1 MPKVSQIRTL
11 GALKASGYRP
21 RPVKQ
26 ELRDNLRERLTGGG
40 PLFPGILGYDRTVIP
55 AVINALL
62 AGHDF
67 ILLGLRGQ
75 AKTRIL
81 RSLTT
86 LLDPAIPVL
95 AGSELNDDPL
105 APISV
110 PGQRLVAEAGDDA
123 PVDWLSPEQRYN
135 EKLATPDV
143 SIADLLGDID
153 PIKAA
158 TRKLTFADPEVIH
171 FGIVPRTNRG
181 IFAIN
186 ELPDLSPR
194 IQVGLFN
201 ILEERDLQIRGFPV
215 RIPLDL
221 LLVFSANPEDY
232 TNRGSIIT
240 PLKDR
245 ISSQILTHYPP
256 DATVAA
262 DITRQEAW
270 TERGVASVVI
280 PEEFR
285 LMIEEISF
293 AARESDLVDQS
304 SGVSARV
311 AISALELLASNLERR
326 ALALAGAPRTGTTP
340 PATATAT
347 ARAAGKA
354 AAPPPAGAA
363 AFSASASGSDA
374 DIAVYPRLV
383 DLQMLLPAIT
393 GKVEMVYEG
402 EQQGAEVVARRLIG
416 QAVKKAFD
424 RRFPEVG
431 KELGSGGED
440 DKGPYAGIVRWFAEG
455 NAVNLSDEQP
465 FAEYEAEMRRVP
477 GLADIANRYG
487 GRSRE
492 ERALAAELVLEGLH
506 QHLKLARNDLDSQ
519 VSYKEMVKFQLLK
532 PRGGSGRRGS
542 GRGGDVN

>member
-1 MPKVSQIRTL
+1 MRRPTTL
-11 GALKASGYRP
+11 GELKATGYRP
-21 RPVKQ
+21 RSVKQ
-26 ELRDNLRERLTGGG
+26 EIRDNLRARIKSGA

-55 AVINALL
+55 SVVNALL

-81 RSLTT
+81 RALVT
-86 LLDPAIPVL
+86 LLEPEVPVL
-95 AGSELNDDPL
+95 AGTELNDDPL
-105 APISV
+105 APISTR
-110 PGQRLVAEAGDDA
+110 GHRIVAEAGDDA
-123 PVDWLSPEQRYN
+123 PVEWMTAEQRYN

-171 FGIVPRTNRG
+171 FGIIPRTNRG

-186 ELPDLSPR
+186 ELPDLAPR

-215 RIPLDL
+215 RIPLDIL
-221 LLVFSANPEDY
+221 MVFSANPEDY

-256 DATVAA
+256 DVHIAA

-270 TERGVASVVI
+270 TERDVPNVVVPDDI
-280 PEEFR
+280 R
-285 LMIEEISF
+285 VLVEEISF

-311 AISALELLASNLERR
+311 AIAALELLVSNLERR
-326 ALALAGAPRTGTTP
+326 ALATGDDP
-340 PATATAT
+340 
-347 ARAAGKA
+347 
-354 AAPPPAGAA
+354 
-363 AFSASASGSDA
+363 
-374 DIAVYPRLV
+374 VYPRLC
-383 DLQMLLPAIT
+383 DLHMLLPAIT

-402 EQQGAEVVARRLIG
+402 EQQGSEVVARRLVG
-416 QAVKKAFD
+416 QAVRKIFD
-424 RRFPEVG
+424 DRFPEVG
-431 KELGSGGED
+431 KELGSGSDD
-440 DKGPYAGIVRWFAEG
+440 DKGPYARIVRWFSEG
-455 NAVNLSDEQP
+455 NAVTISDEQS
-465 FAEYEAEMRRVP
+465 FTDYETELARVP
-477 GLADIANRYG
+477 GLTDLTG
-487 GRSRE
+487 KLGRTRQ
-492 ERALAAELVLEGLH
+492 ERALAAEMALEGLH
-506 QHLKLARNDLDSQ
+506 QHLKLARNDMDSQ
-519 VSYKEMVKFQLLK
+519 ISYKEMVKFQLLK
-532 PRGGSGRRGS
+532 PRKNVGGGRGS
-542 GRGGDVN
+542 RGDIN

>member
-1 MPKVSQIRTL
+1 MTTEVEARPTTL
-11 GALKASGYRP
+11 RALRESGYRP
-21 RPVKQ
+21 VSVK
-26 ELRDNLRERLTGGG
+26 EEIRRNLREKLARRE

-55 AVINALL
+55 GVVNALL

-81 RSLTT
+81 RALVD
-86 LLDPAIPVL
+86 LLDESVPVL
-95 AGSELNDDPL
+95 AGTELHDDPL
-105 APISV
+105 APISTQGTKIV
-110 PGQRLVAEAGDDA
+110 EREGDEAR
-123 PVDWLSPEQRYN
+123 VEWLPREARYN

-158 TRKLTFADPEVIH
+158 TRKLTLADPEVIH

-186 ELPDLSPR
+186 ELPDLAPR

-215 RIPLDL
+215 RIPLDIL
-221 LLVFSANPEDY
+221 MVFSANPEDY

-256 DATVAA
+256 DVTVAA

-270 TERGVASVVI
+270 TERDGHEVVI
-280 PEEFR
+280 PEPVR
-285 LMIEEISF
+285 LLVEEISVT
-293 AARESDLVDQS
+293 ARESDLVDQA

-311 AISALELLASNLERR
+311 AISAMELLASNLERR
-326 ALALAGAPRTGTTP
+326 ALATGDRP
-340 PATATAT
+340 
-347 ARAAGKA
+347 
-354 AAPPPAGAA
+354 
-363 AFSASASGSDA
+363 
-374 DIAVYPRLV
+374 VYPRLC
-383 DLQMLLPAIT
+383 DLHMLLPAVT

-402 EQQGAEVVARRLIG
+402 EQQGAEVVARKLVG
-416 QAVKKAFD
+416 EAVQRVFD
-424 RRFPEVG
+424 RTFPEVG
-431 KELGSGGED
+431 KEVGSGGED
-440 DKGPYAGIVRWFAEG
+440 DTGPYAGIVAWFAEG
-455 NAVNLSDEQP
+455 NRITLDDEQP
-465 FAEYEAEMRRVP
+465 FDAYRAILEEVP
-477 GLADIANRYG
+477 GLWELTAEHSDTPQ
-487 GRSRE
+487 
-492 ERALAAELVLEGLH
+492 ERGLYAEMILEGLH
-506 QHLKLARNDLDSQ
+506 QHLKLARQDLDSQ

-532 PRGGSGRRGS
+532 PHGPQGRVS
-542 GRGGDVN
+542 

>member
-1 MPKVSQIRTL
+1 MPKVSQISTL

-26 ELRDNLRERLTGGG
+26 ELRDNLRERLAGGG

-86 LLDPAIPVL
+86 LLDAEVPVL

-105 APISV
+105 QPISI
-110 PGQRLVAEAGDDA
+110 PGQRLVAAAGDDA
-123 PVDWLSPEQRYN
+123 PVEWLGRDERYN

-256 DATVAA
+256 DAQVAA

-270 TERGVASVVI
+270 TERGIPCVVI
-280 PEEFR
+280 PDEFR
-285 LMIEEISF
+285 LLVEEISF
-293 AARESDLVDQS
+293 AARDSDLVDQS

-326 ALALAGAPRTGTTP
+326 ALA
-340 PATATAT
+340 
-347 ARAAGKA
+347 
-354 AAPPPAGAA
+354 
-363 AFSASASGSDA
+363 SGDA
-374 DIAVYPRLV
+374 KVYPRLC

-424 RRFPEVG
+424 SRFPEVG

-440 DKGPYAGIVRWFAEG
+440 DKGPYAQIVRWFAEG
-455 NAVNLSDEQP
+455 NAVTLSDEQP
-465 FAEYEAEMRRVP
+465 FADYEAEMRKVP
-477 GLADIANRYG
+477 GLVELATRH

-492 ERALAAELVLEGLH
+492 ERALAGEMVLEGLH

-519 VSYKEMVKFQLLK
+519 VSYKEMIKFQLLK
-532 PRGGSGRRGS
+532 PRGGSGSSRRGG

>member
-1 MPKVSQIRTL
+1 MPKVSRIKTL
-11 GALKASGYRP
+11 GALKASGYQP
-21 RPVKQ
+21 RSVKQ
-26 ELRDNLRERLTGGG
+26 ELRDNLRERLGCGG

-55 AVINALL
+55 AVVNALL

-86 LLDPAIPVL
+86 LLDPEVPVL

-110 PGQRLVAEAGDDA
+110 PGQRLVAAAGDDA
-123 PVDWLSPEQRYN
+123 PIEWLGRDERYN

-221 LLVFSANPEDY
+221 LMVFSANPEDY

-256 DATVAA
+256 DTAVAA

-270 TERGVASVVI
+270 TERDVPNVVI

-285 LMIEEISF
+285 LLVEDISF

-326 ALALAGAPRTGTTP
+326 ALGRRPEAAKTPLVATVTT
-340 PATATAT
+340 
-347 ARAAGKA
+347 A
-354 AAPPPAGAA
+354 AA
-363 AFSASASGSDA
+363 A
-374 DIAVYPRLV
+374 DGRVYPRLC

-424 RRFPEVG
+424 SRFPEVG

-440 DKGPYAGIVRWFAEG
+440 DKGPYAPIVRWFAEG
-455 NAVNLSDEQP
+455 NSVTLSDEQS
-465 FAEYEAEMRRVP
+465 FEDYEAEMRRVP
-477 GLADIANRYG
+477 GLAEIVARHG
-487 GRSRE
+487 GRTRE
-492 ERALAAELVLEGLH
+492 ERALAGEMVLEGLH

-532 PRGGSGRRGS
+532 PRGGSGSGRRGS
-542 GRGGDVN
+542 GRGDVN